1 MNQPQKLAE
10 ELNKEFPNP
19 KLEAIGK
26 FSCCVLTLMWYL
38 GIDESDI
45 DAIMTVASLIDSKVI
60 DNECLVYWFPT
71 FKALTGRELKEV
83 SETPITTI
91 KKIKG
96 KAIVKFQNGSQYH
109 WGGVEKGKVVFD
121 PKGNSKTIA
130 EGKPVL
136 IKVLKF

>member
-10 ELNKEFPNP
+10 ELNKEFSNP

-38 GIDESDI
+38 GIDQSDI

-60 DNECLVYWFPT
+60 DDECLVYWFPT
-71 FKALTGRELKEV
+71 VKALTGRDLKDV

-109 WGGVEKGKVVFD
+109 WGGVENGKVVFD